1 MTTRDFNRLS
11 EYINN
16 AYGIKMPAAKKVML
30 ECRLQKRLAQ
40 LNMTSFATYCDFLFS
55 EEGMEQ
61 EMLHMIDSVTT
72 NKTDF
77 FREPAH
83 FDFLTQYALP
93 ELCEGYKGHKEINV
107 WSAGCSS
114 GEEVYTLAMVLNEFT
129 ETISDT
135 DYRVTGSDIS
145 GNMLSKAADAVYAE
159 ERIADIPMW
168 LRKKYLLRSK
178 DQSKQTIRIN
188 AATRARAEFKRINL
202 MDETYEMHQKFD
214 IIFCRNVLI
223 YFDKVTQCAVINKLA
238 EKLKTGGYLFLGHA
252 ETVSNMQVSLVP
264 VQPTILKKLSHQ

>member
-16 AYGIKMPAAKKVML
+16 VCGIKMPAAKKVML
-30 ECRLQKRLAQ
+30 ECRLQKRLNQ
-40 LNMTSFATYCDFLFS
+40 LNMTSFAAYCDFLFS
-55 EEGMEQ
+55 EEGMDQ

-77 FREPAH
+77 FRESAH

-93 ELCEGYKGHKEINV
+93 GLCEGHNGHKEINI

-129 ETISDT
+129 ETINGI
-135 DYRVTGSDIS
+135 DYRITGTDIS
-145 GNMLSKAADAVYAE
+145 GNMLSKAIDAVYAE

-168 LRKKYLLRSK
+168 LRRKYLLRSK
-178 DQSKQTIRIN
+178 DRLKQTVRIN
-188 AATRARAEFKRINL
+188 AATRAKTEFKRINL
-202 MDETYEMHQKFD
+202 MDETYEVNHEFD

-223 YFDKVTQCAVINKLA
+223 YFDKATQCAVINKLA
-238 EKLKTGGYLFLGHA
+238 EKLKPGGYLFLGHA

-264 VQPTILKKLSHQ
+264 VQPTILKKLSHP

>member
-1 MTTRDFNRLS
+1 
-11 EYINN
+11 
-16 AYGIKMPAAKKVML
+16 
-30 ECRLQKRLAQ
+30 

-55 EEGMEQ
+55 EEGMAQ

-93 ELCEGYKGHKEINV
+93 ELCEGYLGHKEINV

-129 ETISDT
+129 EITSNT
-135 DYRVTGSDIS
+135 DYRVTGTDIS
-145 GNMLSKAADAVYAE
+145 GNMLSKAVDGVYAE
-159 ERIADIPMW
+159 DRIADLPMW
-168 LRKKYLLRSK
+168 LRKKYLMRSK
-178 DQSKQTIRIN
+178 DRLKPTIRIN
-188 AATRARAEFKRINL
+188 AATRAKTEFKRINL
-202 MDETYEMHQKFD
+202 MEETYDMHQQFD

-223 YFDKVTQCAVINKLA
+223 YFDKATQCAVINKLA
-238 EKLKTGGYLFLGHA
+238 GKLKTGGYLFLGHA

-264 VQPTILKKLSHQ
+264 VQPTILKK